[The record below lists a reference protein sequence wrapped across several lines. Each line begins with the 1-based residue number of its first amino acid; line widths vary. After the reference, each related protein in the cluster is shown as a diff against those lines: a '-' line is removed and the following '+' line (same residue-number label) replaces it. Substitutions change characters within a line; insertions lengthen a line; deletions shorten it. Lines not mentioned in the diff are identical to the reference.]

1 MLGEDIM
8 WEYSMQMSSEKM
20 DLAKYLYTTLE
31 GKIKEVL
38 GVITSYEQDSH
49 ITIVLACPEME
60 KVRMKYIIANAISN
74 GVCTYIKEDFLAKH
88 LQIPVEGKLE
98 QYTFKKALV
107 FFDRE
112 TDKFLVNKHLKIEK
126 NLVLESFFYFQ
137 LSPLREKWKELA
149 GIANEN
155 GTYLLSEDSFVELLK
170 FLIDN
175 IEILSD
181 EIIVDVDG
189 GVIKIMDINQNSIF
203 EKEDISEYDL
213 VDFLFKS
220 SPRTI
225 NWVGEKKLPFL
236 EKVFAKRIL
245 YIQSCLSDKTD
256 LPQTFNFQKN

>member
-1 MLGEDIM
+1 M

-31 GKIKEVL
+31 GKIKEVS

-112 TDKFLVNKHLKIEK
+112 TDKFLVLSINSLGDAAVSVNVLKYLISLLISEAFSM
-126 NLVLESFFYFQ
+126 NSFVI
-137 LSPLREKWKELA
+137 S
-149 GIANEN
+149 G
-155 GTYLLSEDSFVELLK
+155 YLLV
-170 FLIDN
+170 
-175 IEILSD
+175 
-181 EIIVDVDG
+181 
-189 GVIKIMDINQNSIF
+189 SIG
-203 EKEDISEYDL
+203 S
-213 VDFLFKS
+213 
-220 SPRTI
+220 
-225 NWVGEKKLPFL
+225 
-236 EKVFAKRIL
+236 
-245 YIQSCLSDKTD
+245 
-256 LPQTFNFQKN
+256 